1 MRCLIL
7 ALAFGL
13 WTNAVYAQ
21 DSASDITYDWF
32 GVPEQAIKIVKPTA
46 GQSAVQAFDFPDCN
60 EPELLAEI
68 QSNITANTSRA
79 ASENVVSRRSRLLA
93 LKNMKNF
100 VPVDIKTI
108 RPHDNP
114 QLAAVLV
121 SEKINSGL
129 NDNNFKICAGDN
141 PIVQKRV
148 FLLLQTDDKGFR
160 VKIIN
165 YNPHK
170 VLSFIYKK
178 TTK

>member
-1 MRCLIL
+1 MRCLIF

-13 WTNAVYAQ
+13 WTSVAYAQ

-32 GVPEQAIKIVKPTA
+32 GVPEQTIKIVKPAAKQSA
-46 GQSAVQAFDFPDCN
+46 GQEFDFPDCN
-60 EPELLAEI
+60 ESKLLAGVHRTIAE
-68 QSNITANTSRA
+68 NMAKGV
-79 ASENVVSRRSRLLA
+79 SENVISRRSRLLT

-129 NDNNFKICAGDN
+129 NDNNFRICAGDN

-148 FLLLQTDDKGFR
+148 FLLLQADDTDII

-178 TTK
+178 